1 MEKWGPGS
9 ILSLTG
15 LAICYFSLLSNEHLG
30 KIIIIII
37 IIIII
42 VNDSYKALFSNQS

>member
-37 IIIII
+37 IIII